1 MLDLRGVDPLS
12 KYTHGYMDP
21 GDVMWLAGWAALR
34 QFVELEQPQD
44 PAEWWTPEEALEPH
58 NIRHKANHDEAM
70 ALYRYWMEERREEE
84 RELDAL
90 YREIPR
96 KPRPENKDV
105 YESKMEV
112 WMTRSREM
120 EERAEKMWLRL
131 AALRLFLWY

>member
-1 MLDLRGVDPLS
+1 
-12 KYTHGYMDP
+12 
-21 GDVMWLAGWAALR
+21 
-34 QFVELEQPQD
+34 
-44 PAEWWTPEEALEPH
+44 
-58 NIRHKANHDEAM
+58 M